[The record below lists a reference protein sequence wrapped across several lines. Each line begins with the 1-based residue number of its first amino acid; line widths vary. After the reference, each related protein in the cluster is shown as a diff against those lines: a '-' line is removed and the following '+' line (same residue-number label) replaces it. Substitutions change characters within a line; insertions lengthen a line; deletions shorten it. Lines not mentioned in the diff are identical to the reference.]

1 MKKPTLG
8 ILISLAVLVA
18 LVSLR
23 GFDVIAQEQV
33 SATPVNV
40 SLPTATPI
48 TTQQFAETPTA
59 TRTPTAVGPVQLTPR
74 ESAGPVNVRLL
85 PDPESER
92 LGAISPGER
101 FNVTGRYFEWY
112 QIQYDLSPNGRAW
125 IFGQL
130 VEIIGDASTI
140 TDVDPFAEPTV
151 DSAIVAATQTWE
163 AITQTPGGIL
173 TATANARVLP
183 APTSNNAASANS
195 DTFDSTAE
203 ADAIAPTFTYPPDI
217 VAIAPTRGEA
227 SANTG
232 TTSPETAPAQSEGIA
247 PLLPIVIL
255 GGVGLVGLFISSF
268 RRS

>member
-1 MKKPTLG
+1 MNKRNLG
-8 ILISLAVLVA
+8 ILIGLVVLVA
-18 LVSLR
+18 IVSLR
-23 GFDVIAQEQV
+23 GFNVIAQEQV

-101 FNVTGRYFEWY
+101 FSVTGRYFEWY

-130 VEIIGDASTI
+130 VDVIGDASTI
-140 TDVDPFAEPTV
+140 LDVDPFAEPTV
-151 DSAIVAATQTWE
+151 DTSIIAATQTWE

-183 APTSNNAASANS
+183 APANNEAGGANP

-203 ADAIAPTFTYPPDI
+203 VDALVPTFTYPADV
-217 VAIAPTRGEA
+217 VAIAPTQVAG
-227 SANTG
+227 G
-232 TTSPETAPAQSEGIA
+232 VGLDTTSPETTPIQSEGIP
-247 PLLPIVIL
+247 PLLPILIL
-255 GGVGLVGLFISSF
+255 GGVGLLGLFIGSF
-268 RRS
+268 RR